1 MTDIRE
7 KIRIVQD
14 FPKPGIGFFDI
25 TTMLK
30 DGPAFRQAINNL
42 YEIYRDTG
50 IDKIA
55 GIEARG
61 FVFASVL
68 AYKMRKGLVLI
79 RKPGKLPAETLRKE
93 YTLEYGSEAVEMH
106 TDAVEKGEKILM
118 IDDLLA
124 TGGTV
129 GAACF
134 LIEQAGGTIAG
145 VGFLIEL
152 DFLKGREKLKK
163 YGVYSMIHIEKE

>member
-1 MTDIRE
+1 VTDIRE
-7 KIRIVQD
+7 TIRIVQD

-42 YEIYRDTG
+42 YERYRDTG

-93 YTLEYGSEAVEMH
+93 YALEYGSDAVEMH
-106 TDAVEKGEKILM
+106 TDSVEKGEKILM

-129 GAACF
+129 GAACS

>member
-1 MTDIRE
+1 VTDIRE

-30 DGPAFRQAINNL
+30 DGTAFRQAINNL
-42 YEIYRDTG
+42 YERYRDTG
-50 IDKIA
+50 IDKIG

-61 FVFASVL
+61 FVFAAVL

-93 YTLEYGSEAVEMH
+93 YALEYGSDAVEMH

-129 GAACF
+129 GAACS